1 VLIPRHEKFVSAG
14 VADGGQ
20 RDGET
25 FLMEKAT
32 NIDSF
37 DNEDLDAKIAVLNI
51 GVPRVRRAI
60 HAIKFTERSVGK
72 VLVLRPERYL
82 YKLY

>member
-1 VLIPRHEKFVSAG
+1 MLIPRHEKFVSAG

-32 NIDSF
+32 NIDFF
-37 DNEDLDAKIAVLNI
+37 DSEDLVGFGCQDCGTKIL
-51 GVPRVRRAI
+51 GVITGNRVHRAI
-60 HAIKFTERSVGK
+60 Q
-72 VLVLRPERYL
+72 Y
-82 YKLY
+82 